1 MVAHLI
7 SSINLLQSFVAS
19 SGTFGIQISVIA
31 VSFQNQHFDQF
42 WKTEKLLKAVKAWL
56 SSYRMVQSQCCL
68 WFLLRPLWGNF
79 QLWRWS
85 GKSLQRQTSKSA
97 PGCHRPVSDI
107 VTPTAIQVL
116 LHYLS
121 SIFSTLSTP
130 HCNVESVALKEKSSP
145 WRSLIYQSVEITENR
160 KFYEI
165 SELVPIHFRQI
176 QEPPISTK
184 WS

>member
-1 MVAHLI
+1 MLHLYLHLYLLLYLLLNLWCICICICRIEKCVCGWRRWKANDLSVSRGMAAHLI

-31 VSFQNQHFDQF
+31 VSFQPQHFDQF

-56 SSYRMVQSQCCL
+56 SSYGTKPMLPLL

-97 PGCHRPVSDI
+97 PGCHR
-107 VTPTAIQVL
+107 
-116 LHYLS
+116 LS
-121 SIFSTLSTP
+121 VTLSP
-130 HCNVESVALKEKSSP
+130 RP
-145 WRSLIYQSVEITENR
+145 QSRCYCTICLLYFLYFLRRTVT
-160 KFYEI
+160 
-165 SELVPIHFRQI
+165 
-176 QEPPISTK
+176 
-184 WS
+184 